1 MEVPLLAVISELVHR
16 YRSPEMGVD
25 QALNT
30 LEHKL
35 GDFATM
41 TADLDMSA
49 FRLMDFGTRRRFSR
63 EVQDCAA
70 SAAGTMVCRHQQL
83 RSGAPSEFNPDGYP
97 PMSGS
102 SPPADQPQPCQQPAG
117 GPCRPAGRVSRPA
130 GDRADRLHHYGCVP
144 ARFRSG
150 IRHPLSGLRHDS
162 GDPVEWGEKAIAH
175 YQKLGIDPLSKVLV
189 FSDNLDRQSRRS
201 VSPLRLAGEA
211 QLWDRHPFN
220 PRSAAG

>member
-1 MEVPLLAVISELVHR
+1 MWEVPLLAVISELVHR

-63 EVQDCAA
+63 EVQEGIAA

-83 RSGAPSEFNPDGYP
+83 RSGAPSQFNPDGYP
-97 PMSGS
+97 
-102 SPPADQPQPCQQPAG
+102 
-117 GPCRPAGRVSRPA
+117 GP
-130 GDRADRLHHYGCVP
+130 
-144 ARFRSG
+144 
-150 IRHPLSGLRHDS
+150 
-162 GDPVEWGEKAIAH
+162 
-175 YQKLGIDPLSKVLV
+175 
-189 FSDNLDRQSRRS
+189 
-201 VSPLRLAGEA
+201 
-211 QLWDRHPFN
+211 
-220 PRSAAG
+220 